1 VNYTPCLPQGR
12 IASIGRKK
20 SPLDGKK
27 DNTIQPSCTAALKG
41 VKRMDPIIGFKEL
54 QVGQVVKAKGKFGEN
69 GTFTALEISVKRP
82 KDYCTVDCPIQEI
95 DYEARKIKVH
105 NAVHDLPEGFEIL
118 NADGETIAL
127 QDLQPGTMVK
137 LKGHYSDLDG
147 FKPFSLKIKETMGFN
162 IDKLQGAIE
171 DIDPEA
177 QTLRLVGFTVETN
190 GKTVVEGI

>member
-1 VNYTPCLPQGR
+1 
-12 IASIGRKK
+12 
-20 SPLDGKK
+20 
-27 DNTIQPSCTAALKG
+27 
-41 VKRMDPIIGFKEL
+41 MDTIIGFKEL
-54 QVGQVVKAKGKFGEN
+54 QVGQSVKAKGKFGDN

-82 KDYCTVDCPIQEI
+82 KEYCTADCPVQEI
-95 DYEARKIKVH
+95 DSETRKIRVYNTEH
-105 NAVHDLPEGFEIL
+105 VLPEDFEVL
-118 NADGETIAL
+118 GVDGDTIAL

-137 LKGHYSDLDG
+137 LKGHYSEQDG